1 MSREAH
7 RHRCVGTGLI
17 VLDVVRSS
25 VGTTATEKRF
35 AGGSCGNVLTI
46 LAYLGWDANAVGRIG
61 DDHAGCELVADL
73 ERWGVETKLLQ
84 VEAGRG
90 TPIIVQENYLDARGR
105 PRHRFSRACP
115 ACGATLPTYRPVL
128 TTEAATIAAELPA
141 HSVFYFDRVAPGTLE
156 LAQKSRE
163 NGALVVFEPSGVKDE
178 RLFAGCMKTSHVVKY
193 ANDRIE
199 GVHDLAAT
207 AKVPI
212 EIETLGVD
220 GLRLR
225 VRTNGRIGAWR
236 NLSAFSA
243 PELRD
248 AAGSGDWTTAGLIHG
263 LMTNGASVDE
273 VMSDLN
279 AVVLATRQG
288 QALAALNCGFE
299 GARGLMYAANAKRV
313 LDLAGAIVNGTK
325 EPNVDALQ
333 SNQRANARSDDE
345 TCLTCSG
352 ARALHRFGAK
362 PAPNR
367 VVVFSRARRRPSAD
381 LKLHTSPAR
390 GTRS

>member
-1 MSREAH
+1 MPREAH
-7 RHRCVGTGLI
+7 QHSCVGTGFI
-17 VLDVVRSS
+17 VLDVIRSS
-25 VGTTATEKRF
+25 VGNTATEKRF

-61 DDHAGCELVADL
+61 DDHAGRELVADL
-73 ERWGVETKLLQ
+73 GKWGVETKLLQ

-115 ACGATLPTYRPVL
+115 VCGATLPAYRPLL
-128 TTEAATIAAELPA
+128 TTEAATIAAKLPS

-156 LAQKSRE
+156 LAQKSRA
-163 NGALVVFEPSGVKDE
+163 NGALVVFEPSGIKDE
-178 RLFAGCMKTSHVVKY
+178 RLFAECLKTAHAVKY

-199 GVHDLAAT
+199 GVHDVVAK

-212 EIETLGVD
+212 EIETLGAK

-225 VRTNGRIGAWR
+225 VRTNGRVGAWKD
-236 NLSAFSA
+236 LPAFSA

-263 LMTNGASVDE
+263 LMTNGASVDK
-273 VMSDLN
+273 VVADSN

-288 QALAALNCGFE
+288 QALAAVNCGFE
-299 GARGLMYAANAKRV
+299 GARGLMYAADAKRV
-313 LDLAGAIVNGTK
+313 LDLAGAIVKGTK
-325 EPNVDALQ
+325 EPSVAALQ
-333 SNQRANARSDDE
+333 SNKRANGRNDDK

-352 ARALHRFGAK
+352 ARALH
-362 PAPNR
+362 P
-367 VVVFSRARRRPSAD
+367 
-381 LKLHTSPAR
+381 
-390 GTRS
+390 